1 MKNIIDRLVDNAIKK
16 YGFEDPKIITIAE
29 NAENLKEKISNN
41 LVKVY

>member
-1 MKNIIDRLVDNAIKK
+1 MNNLIDKIVETAIKK
-16 YGFEDPKIITIAE
+16 YGFEDPKTVTIAE

>member
-1 MKNIIDRLVDNAIKK
+1 MNKLIDKIVETAIKK
-16 YGFEDPKIITIAE
+16 YGFEDSKTVTIAE